1 MAVTHYLD
9 AFNAPAEGNVTV
21 TATLEEDERYGAELH
36 RAFVHL
42 YQPSWLR
49 LLIVPVAMLFAMGPV
64 LVFMGLAVYLSGITA
79 GPERSVKA
87 GRRQ

>member
-1 MAVTHYLD
+1 MTHYLD

-49 LLIVPVAMLFAMGPV
+49 LLIVPVA
-64 LVFMGLAVYLSGITA
+64 
-79 GPERSVKA
+79 
-87 GRRQ
+87 